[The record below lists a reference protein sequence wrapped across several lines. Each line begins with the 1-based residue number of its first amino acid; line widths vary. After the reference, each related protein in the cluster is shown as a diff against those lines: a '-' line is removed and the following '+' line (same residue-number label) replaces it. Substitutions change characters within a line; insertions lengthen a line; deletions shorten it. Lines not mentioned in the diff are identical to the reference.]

1 MSPLHFPPVP
11 RYFSEMPKRVISP
24 ILLALLL
31 GCGERERLTFPS
43 NEPGDD
49 EEGPIT
55 TIETPSIDTALT
67 DGDFFVVGGRAVDP
81 NGVDTLYFEVFG
93 TGQSFLP
100 FPAGGEDTV
109 SFGIPISTIGLSGTT
124 VIVRVRAVDVLGN
137 PGLATSRQL
146 SIQ

>member
-1 MSPLHFPPVP
+1 MPNKSVP
-11 RYFSEMPKRVISP
+11 P

-31 GCGERERLTFPS
+31 GCGERDRLTFPS
-43 NEPGDD
+43 NEPGGD
-49 EEGPIT
+49 EDGPVT
-55 TIETPSIDTALT
+55 TIETPASDSTLT
-67 DGDFFVVGGRAVDP
+67 EGDFFVVGGRAVDP

-93 TGQSFLP
+93 TGQAFLP

-109 SFGIPISTIGLSGTT
+109 SFGIPLATIGLSGTT

-146 SIQ
+146 SIE

>member
-1 MSPLHFPPVP
+1 
-11 RYFSEMPKRVISP
+11 MPKSAVLP
-24 ILLALLL
+24 LLLALLL
-31 GCGERERLTFPS
+31 GCGERDRLTFPS
-43 NEPGDD
+43 NEPGGD
-49 EEGPIT
+49 EDGPVT
-55 TIETPSIDTALT
+55 TIETPSADSTLT
-67 DGDFFVVGGRAVDP
+67 EGDFFVVGGRAADP

-93 TGQSFLP
+93 TGQAFLP

-146 SIQ
+146 SIE